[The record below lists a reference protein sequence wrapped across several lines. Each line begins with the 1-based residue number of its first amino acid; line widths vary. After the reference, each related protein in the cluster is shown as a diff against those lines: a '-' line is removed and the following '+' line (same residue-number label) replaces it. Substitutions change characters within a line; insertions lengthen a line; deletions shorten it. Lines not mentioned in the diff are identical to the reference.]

1 MGEHDL
7 FQKIGFI
14 GLGLIGGS
22 IAKKIHTLYPDVTII
37 ATAGHQETITEA
49 YGEHLISNQNLC
61 EIKDFYDC
69 DYIFLCTPVK
79 RNIEYL
85 RQLKGNIKNGCI
97 ITDVGSVKTDIHE
110 EVTAL
115 AMEDCF
121 IGGHPMA
128 GSEKTGLKNANEY
141 LLENAYYILTPTTKT
156 SPERLEEFR
165 SLVTQL
171 GAVALVLDYHL
182 HDYATAAISHLPHI
196 IAYSLVNL
204 VKKSDDA
211 DETMKTIAAGGFK
224 DLTRIASSSPVMWQ
238 NICQSNSEQIVRLID
253 AYEEMLEKTKHD
265 ILSSDADALLQD
277 FQSAKDYRDSIAITN
292 KGPIK
297 EIYELYLDLLD
308 EAGGIATVATIL
320 ASNHLS
326 IKNIGI
332 IHNREFED
340 GVLRLE
346 MYDRI
351 SLDAAVQLLRK
362 HHYTIYERQITAH
375 ILYTQYQLKQDNN
388 FSTSSRSGITRS
400 APLRVVIMDAAA
412 FAKVSISFR
421 SFSVRSVSPCS
432 KI

>member
-1 MGEHDL
+1 
-7 FQKIGFI
+7 
-14 GLGLIGGS
+14 
-22 IAKKIHTLYPDVTII
+22 
-37 ATAGHQETITEA
+37 
-49 YGEHLISNQNLC
+49 
-61 EIKDFYDC
+61 
-69 DYIFLCTPVK
+69 
-79 RNIEYL
+79 
-85 RQLKGNIKNGCI
+85 
-97 ITDVGSVKTDIHE
+97 
-110 EVTAL
+110 
-115 AMEDCF
+115 MEDCF

-292 KGPIK
+292 KGPIR

-362 HHYTIYERQITAH
+362 HHYTIYER
-375 ILYTQYQLKQDNN
+375 
-388 FSTSSRSGITRS
+388 
-400 APLRVVIMDAAA
+400 
-412 FAKVSISFR
+412 
-421 SFSVRSVSPCS
+421 
-432 KI
+432 